1 MFITSY
7 KPVLQKNRLMSL
19 EPVRDYLCGDGDD
32 VVTSTAAAARV
43 FVDCIRLHEEA
54 DEHVVVLCLNASGH
68 VTGMFEMTGGSINA
82 VHFDVAGIMRKVLMM
97 NCVSFIMAHNHPGGS
112 LTPSKEDLD
121 ATKAVE
127 TAAQLLGLRML
138 DHFIVSGNTGDY
150 LSFREAGYMK

>member
-1 MFITSY
+1 
-7 KPVLQKNRLMSL
+7 
-19 EPVRDYLCGDGDD
+19 
-32 VVTSTAAAARV
+32 
-43 FVDCIRLHEEA
+43 
-54 DEHVVVLCLNASGH
+54 
-68 VTGMFEMTGGSINA
+68 
-82 VHFDVAGIMRKVLMM
+82 MRKVLMM

>member
-7 KPVLQKNRLMSL
+7 KPALQKNRLMTL
-19 EPVRDYLCGDGDD
+19 EPVRDYLCADGGDII
-32 VVTSTAAAARV
+32 TSTLSAGRL

-54 DEHVVVLCLNASGH
+54 EERVVVLCLNASGRI
-68 VTGMFEMTGGSINA
+68 TGMFETCCGSINS
-82 VHFDVAGIMRKVLMM
+82 VHFDVGGIMRKVLMM

-150 LSFREAGYMK
+150 LSFRKAGYMK